1 MNSFPDGENI
11 SYEEEFE
18 EMRCIGRGNFGAAFL
33 VKLRNSPEGEDV
45 YFIAKKIILNQL
57 TQKEQEGA
65 HLEVRKHDFIFFLH
79 NQIHLLKAELLR
91 KLDHPNIVSYKH
103 SFIEK
108 GILIIIMEYCEHGDL
123 AFHVRKKKSKG
134 EQFTEIEI
142 MNWFV

>member
-65 HLEVRKHDFIFFLH
+65 HLEVRKHDFIFFY
-79 NQIHLLKAELLR
+79 IIK
-91 KLDHPNIVSYKH
+91 
-103 SFIEK
+103 FICYR
-108 GILIIIMEYCEHGDL
+108 LNY
-123 AFHVRKKKSKG
+123 
-134 EQFTEIEI
+134 
-142 MNWFV
+142 